1 MVTNSQMD
9 DLDKENKK
17 LSEEID
23 KQIEE
28 NLHMDGNSLSSETE
42 TSETQSNSENANE
55 STTETEATQTDSNE
69 NRENNHNQDETSQN
83 QPESP
88 QPQPRRP
95 QRTPDG
101 VSRAYDEMPIEG
113 FDTKAPKDK
122 KEKNVV
128 SKGSIVPPK
137 RDRGGTKGKSG
148 GDNIMEVFWNDCIM
162 AFYAWGI
169 DAIVD
174 NTLDFAE
181 WVLFAPYKSGG
192 KVEEK
197 KEKAKK
203 NIYMIGDEFYKERAD
218 RFAKEKEK
226 LIELNENLAKTKDGI
241 APTWVLWGR
250 EPDFYRKLCEIQEKA
265 MADPSSPEADFM
277 QKYGLGVDKEIVAGR
292 FAKEEKIFTI
302 ATRLATI
309 EEVISG
315 AKNVISPEFSDK
327 LDNLEKIIKNKS
339 LDISQL
345 KTNIATEVVE
355 LQNEIGGDDTACKE
369 INKKLEEISKIAN
382 DGKKIAEIRKK
393 VSEKIK
399 EVRTASKDAIDNEEI
414 IKAHIQKRSQQYY
427 QKLMENID
435 KIHEANRDNPETI
448 KENIKQYLTSVN
460 NAGKAAKVETDKI
473 IEKNINDRSKHKQA
487 KEAVAKINKAIDNF
501 EINGQKISE
510 RQAATQKDEF
520 TLTEKQFSKA
530 IREYRFGR

>member
-1 MVTNSQMD
+1 MD

-17 LSEEID
+17 LADEID

-28 NLHMDGNSLSSETE
+28 NLNIDKSDLKDEENPSASSTNPENTNGATAETGE
-42 TSETQSNSENANE
+42 TR
-55 STTETEATQTDSNE
+55 TDSNE
-69 NRENNHNQDETSQN
+69 NREDNNQA
-83 QPESP
+83 ESP
-88 QPQPRRP
+88 NNQNENPEPQPRRP
-95 QRTPDG
+95 ERTPDG
-101 VSRAYDEMPIEG
+101 ISRAYDEIPLDG
-113 FDTKAPKDK
+113 FDTKAPQDR

-181 WVLFAPYKSGG
+181 WVLFAPYKSGS

-197 KEKAKK
+197 NEKAKK

-218 RFAKEKEK
+218 RFTKEKEK
-226 LIELNENLAKTKDGI
+226 LAELNENLAKTKDGI
-241 APTWVLWGR
+241 APTWVLWGK
-250 EPDFYRKLCEIQEKA
+250 EPDFYKKLCEIQEKA
-265 MADPSSPEADFM
+265 LADPSSPEADFM

-292 FAKEEKIFTI
+292 FAKEEKIFMV

-309 EEVISG
+309 EEVISD
-315 AKNVISPEFSDK
+315 AKNTISPEFSNK
-327 LDNLEKIIKNKS
+327 LDNLEKSLKDKS

-345 KTNIATEVVE
+345 KTKIITQVDG
-355 LQNEIGGDDTACKE
+355 LQSEIGGDDAACKE
-369 INKKLEEISKIAN
+369 INKKLEEINKIAN
-382 DGKKIAEIRKK
+382 DGKKIAEIKK
-393 VSEKIK
+393 QVSEKIK
-399 EVRTASKDAIDNEEI
+399 EVRSASKDTIDNEEI
-414 IKAHIQKRSQQYY
+414 IKAHIQKRSQKYY

-435 KIHEANRDNPETI
+435 KIHEANKDNPETI

-460 NAGKAAKVETDKI
+460 NAGKAAKLETDKI
-473 IEKNINDRSKHKQA
+473 IEKNINDRSEHKPA
-487 KEAVAKINKAIDNF
+487 KEAVAKINAAIDDF
-501 EINGQKISE
+501 KLNGEKISE

>member
-17 LSEEID
+17 LEEEID
-23 KQIEE
+23 KQITENLNMDENALKDEE
-28 NLHMDGNSLSSETE
+28 NPSASSA
-42 TSETQSNSENANE
+42 NSENAGETASETGENPGSNRNGEDNNHRNE
-55 STTETEATQTDSNE
+55 SQGNQNE
-69 NRENNHNQDETSQN
+69 N
-83 QPESP
+83 PE
-88 QPQPRRP
+88 PQPRRP
-95 QRTPDG
+95 ERTPDG
-101 VSRAYDEMPIEG
+101 ISRAYDEMPLDG
-113 FDTKAPKDK
+113 FDTKAPQDK
-122 KEKNVV
+122 KEKNVI

-169 DAIVD
+169 DSIVD

-197 KEKAKK
+197 NEKAKK

-218 RFAKEKEK
+218 RFTKEKEK
-226 LIELNENLAKTKDGI
+226 LAELNENLAKTKDGI
-241 APTWVLWGR
+241 APTWVLWGKK
-250 EPDFYRKLCEIQEKA
+250 PDFYKKLCDIQEKA
-265 MADPSSPEADFM
+265 LADPSSPEADFM

-309 EEVISG
+309 EEVISD
-315 AKNVISPEFSDK
+315 AKNTISPEFSNK
-327 LDNLEKIIKNKS
+327 LDNLEKSLKNKS

-345 KTNIATEVVE
+345 KTNISTQVSE
-355 LQNEIGGDDTACKE
+355 LQSEIGGDDAACKE
-369 INKKLEEISKIAN
+369 INKKLEEINKIAN
-382 DGKKIAEIRKK
+382 DGKKIAEIKK
-393 VSEKIK
+393 QVSEKIK
-399 EVRTASKDAIDNEEI
+399 EVRSASKDAIDNEEI

-427 QKLMENID
+427 QKLMGNID
-435 KIHEANRDNPETI
+435 KIHEANKDNPETI

-460 NAGKAAKVETDKI
+460 NAGKAAKLETDKI
-473 IEKNINDRSKHKQA
+473 IMKNINDRSKHKQA
-487 KEAVAKINKAIDNF
+487 KAAVAKISAAIDNF
-501 EINGQKISE
+501 ELNGEKISE
-510 RQAATQKDEF
+510 REAATQKDEF